1 MQLESYDK
9 FEYKYIKLSTSI
21 QKSVDILNVEGAE
34 GWEIVKL
41 FDPQTALCGDVFRA
55 LLKRKIIVTRV

>member
-21 QKSVDILNVEGAE
+21 QKSVDTLNIEGTE
-34 GWEIVKL
+34 GWELIKL
-41 FDPQTALCGDVFRA
+41 FEPQVPLGGDIFRA
-55 LLKRKIIVTRV
+55 LLKRKITITKI

>member
-21 QKSVDILNVEGAE
+21 QKSVDTLNAEGAE
-34 GWEIVKL
+34 GWEVIKL
-41 FDPQTALCGDVFRA
+41 TNPASGITGDIYRA

>member
-21 QKSVDILNVEGAE
+21 QKSVDTLNVEGAE
-34 GWEIVKL
+34 GWELIKL
-41 FDPQTALCGDVFRA
+41 FEPQTALCGDVFRA
-55 LLKRKIIVTRV
+55 LLKRKIIVTKV